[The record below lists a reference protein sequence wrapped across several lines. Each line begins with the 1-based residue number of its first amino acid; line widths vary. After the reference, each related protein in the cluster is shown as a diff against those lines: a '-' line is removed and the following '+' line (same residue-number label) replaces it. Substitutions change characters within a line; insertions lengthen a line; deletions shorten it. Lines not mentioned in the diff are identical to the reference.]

1 MSKQSPKI
9 NKIANN
15 DSKIKT
21 STTCV
26 NNAIQKRKVLT
37 NKNEFEKRKPNNK
50 SIFKPSILNE
60 PNIRIIKQEKK
71 GIRDARRKK
80 EDKNEIVNQEMEVN
94 NTDEI
99 I

>member
-37 NKNEFEKRKPNNK
+37 NKNEFEKENQ
-50 SIFKPSILNE
+50 
-60 PNIRIIKQEKK
+60 II
-71 GIRDARRKK
+71 
-80 EDKNEIVNQEMEVN
+80 NQSSSLQY
-94 NTDEI
+94 
-99 I
+99 